1 MNIIKYLQSQGIGSR
16 KVCQALLAN
25 NCVAINGETPPDDM
39 ADPATPP
46 ILTIDG
52 ETVPA
57 LPLPHFYI
65 VLNKPA
71 NFETSHKPQHYPSV
85 FSLLPLNW
93 QNLDIQAV
101 GRLDADTTGVLLLT
115 NDGKFNHFLTTPKNH
130 IIKTYHATLK
140 HPADDELCHKLVQG
154 VLLHDDNETVK
165 ALSAKLITP
174 SLLAMT
180 IDSGKYHQV
189 KRMIAACS
197 NRVVH
202 LQRTAFG
209 KLTADDLPQGAW
221 RIIQKEE
228 VI

>member
-25 NCVAINGETPPDDM
+25 NRVRINGEIPPDDM
-39 ADPATPP
+39 ADPATPT

-115 NDGKFNHFLTTPKNH
+115 NDGKLNHFLTSPKNH
-130 IIKTYHATLK
+130 IVKTYVATLK
-140 HPADDELCHKLVQG
+140 HPADETLCHQLTDG
-154 VLLHDDNETVK
+154 VLLHDDNETVA
-165 ALSAKLITP
+165 ALSAQLRTP
-174 SLLAMT
+174 RELLLK

-189 KRMIAACS
+189 KRMIAACR

-202 LQRTAFG
+202 LERTAFG
-209 KLTADDLPQGAW
+209 NLTTDGIKQGEW

>member
-16 KVCQALLAN
+16 KICQALLASQR
-25 NCVAINGETPPDDM
+25 VKINGDMPPDEI
-39 ADPATPP
+39 DPAAPQMLAIDDEP
-46 ILTIDG
+46 IPT
-52 ETVPA
+52 

-71 NFETSHKPQHYPSV
+71 NFETSHKPVHYPSV
-85 FSLLPLNW
+85 FSLLPPNW

-130 IIKTYHATLK
+130 IVKTYIATLK
-140 HPADDELCHKLVQG
+140 HPADDELCQKLVQG
-154 VLLHDDNETVK
+154 VLLHDENETVK

-174 SLLAMT
+174 TRLAMQ

-189 KRMIAACS
+189 KRMIAAGS
-197 NRVVH
+197 NRVEH
-202 LQRTAFG
+202 LERTAFG
-209 KLTADDLPQGAW
+209 NLTVGNLEQGQW
-221 RIIQKEE
+221 RIVEKEE